1 MATNHQAFGYGDHFP
16 AHTALGSL
24 YSGLGELPTVPD
36 NSDAQTK
43 FVGNSQLMLVLR
55 QAPVHARVALGKEK
69 DRKPIDP
76 PPVVQLIDKRNEIK
90 SDLYNI
96 PENFDI
102 HTKLPEVSS
111 TYLTGSLVSSIHR
124 LKDSLSTEGG
134 FFVFGD
140 LCVKQE
146 GRYRLRFTLY
156 ERDPFPENGSYS
168 FVSELVSNVFT
179 VYASR
184 KFPGMTESTT
194 LTRMFSDQGVKLRLR
209 KETRTLTT
217 RKRGRPAMDSLEV
230 LMGRDTKRQST
241 DPDGVFAQS
250 YDNLVPSP
258 LDSSTSAPIGFPAP
272 PFHNTNI
279 PMSRHVSST
288 LPFATSHYYMA
299 NFPAP
304 SFQ

>member
-1 MATNHQAFGYGDHFP
+1 MTGPYLFL
-16 AHTALGSL
+16 TSTL
-24 YSGLGELPTVPD
+24 VPED
-36 NSDAQTK
+36 
-43 FVGNSQLMLVLR
+43 
-55 QAPVHARVALGKEK
+55 
-69 DRKPIDP
+69 
-76 PPVVQLIDKRNEIK
+76 
-90 SDLYNI
+90 
-96 PENFDI
+96 FDI

-111 TYLTGSLVSSIHR
+111 TFLTGSLVSSIHR

-156 ERDPFPENGSYS
+156 ERDPFPENGSYC

-179 VYASR
+179 VYAPR
-184 KFPGMTESTT
+184 RFPGMTESTP

-217 RKRGRPAMDSLEV
+217 RKRGRPALDTIEALI
-230 LMGRDTKRQST
+230 GREAKRQST
-241 DPDGVFAQS
+241 DPDGAFS
-250 YDNLVPSP
+250 NNYDNLVPSP
-258 LDSSTSAPIGFPAP
+258 LDNSTSAPIGFPAP
-272 PFHNTNI
+272 PFHSTNI

-288 LPFATSHYYMA
+288 LPFATSNYYMA